1 VSVADSEIKG
11 RLLIASPVLGD
22 PNFHRTVVFMI
33 EHTAAAGALGVVLNR
48 PSEQRVSEAVP
59 GWEGLAAAPGVV
71 FSGGPVEGGRVLCLG
86 RSKPGPDRAVEDAL
100 EEPTA
105 GPSDGPSSDT
115 PGGAWTP
122 VLGRIGMVDLS
133 QDPAVV
139 RRRVDL
145 VRLFSGYAG
154 WGAGQLEGEL
164 QEGAWFVL
172 EATEADALTPQ
183 PEDLWQQVFRRQPDD
198 LKWMGFFPDDPQ
210 QN

>member
-1 VSVADSEIKG
+1 
-11 RLLIASPVLGD
+11 
-22 PNFHRTVVFMI
+22 
-33 EHTAAAGALGVVLNR
+33 
-48 PSEQRVSEAVP
+48 
-59 GWEGLAAAPGVV
+59 
-71 FSGGPVEGGRVLCLG
+71 
-86 RSKPGPDRAVEDAL
+86 
-100 EEPTA
+100 
-105 GPSDGPSSDT
+105 
-115 PGGAWTP
+115 
-122 VLGRIGMVDLS
+122 MVDLS

-164 QEGAWFVL
+164 QEGAWFVF